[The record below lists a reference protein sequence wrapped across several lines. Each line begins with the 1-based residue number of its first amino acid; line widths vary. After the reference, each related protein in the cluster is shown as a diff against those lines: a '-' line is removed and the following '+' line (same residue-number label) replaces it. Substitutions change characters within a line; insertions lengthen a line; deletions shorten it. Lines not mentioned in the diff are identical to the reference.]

1 MELLVRLT
9 IIDSDII
16 AHPNSRVFF
25 RPSLSMIN
33 ISIIVHPIFKVLSMP
48 LAIKLRSFDRPRARK
63 TVGR

>member
-1 MELLVRLT
+1 LKDLVRLT

-16 AHPNSRVFF
+16 AVPNSRVFF
-25 RPSLSMIN
+25 RPSLSIIN